1 MFLLLTL
8 VFYEQNTNL
17 NHMTSSKKAA
27 TFPLPLRLFN
37 SKLQTKIF
45 RMTVLTAAD
54 GNGCQKTSNVVKLR
68 FYMKIAGE

>member
-17 NHMTSSKKAA
+17 NHMTSSKMAA
-27 TFPLPLRLFN
+27 MVPRPLQ
-37 SKLQTKIF
+37 LQTPNQNI
-45 RMTVLTAAD
+45 LDGGAD
-54 GNGCQKTSNVVKLR
+54 SCRCQLMSNEVKLR